1 MDQKAAYSF
10 TVDETSAGKRITY
23 QKTKS
28 GFIVRGIKFWGM
40 IVLSVVITS
49 LLSFILHFQTMTS
62 MIFLFIV
69 VLGAIIYFFRKKG
82 SKLGQSSS
90 FEITDKSI
98 LIGDSSY
105 SREHITSLYI
115 KDPQGNAVNVANVG
129 PTLVVGGRGFAGAA
143 AVGAHVMGQSIMA
156 IGTAVASHEAKKNY
170 KIMFR
175 YGEQD
180 VVLADRLRQN
190 TAEVMFDKVKENL
203 IT

>member
-190 TAEVMFDKVKENL
+190 TAEVMFEKVKSL
-203 IT
+203 F

>member
-1 MDQKAAYSF
+1 MNQKAAYSF
-10 TVDETSAGKRITY
+10 TVDETPAGKRITY
-23 QKTKS
+23 QKTKP
-28 GFIVRGIKFWGM
+28 GLIVRGMKFWGM
-40 IVLSVVITS
+40 IVLSVIITS
-49 LLSFILHFQTMTS
+49 LLNFILHFQTMTS

-69 VLGAIIYFFRKKG
+69 VLAGVIYLFRKKG
-82 SKLGQSSS
+82 VKLGQSSS

-105 SREHITSLYI
+105 SRDHITSLFI

-190 TAEVMFDKVKENL
+190 TAEVMFEKIKSL
-203 IT
+203 F